1 MKHGFVTVAAVTP
14 KVKVGDVSANVQ
26 EICGQIKECT
36 GEGAKVI
43 VFPALCVTGASC
55 GDLFFQDTLITA
67 AQESLSQ
74 IALATRDSDA
84 LVFVGL
90 PLRVQGKLYNAAAGV
105 QRGLV
110 RGITVKSFPGKLGGY
125 DESRWF
131 ASGLKGTVNIEL
143 AGTQVPVGSKLMYS
157 CQEMGDLT
165 VAAVIGDD
173 VRAAIAP
180 DIGAGA
186 HGATLI
192 CHLAS
197 DEALAG
203 HFTQRRQ
210 DLCARTGS
218 VHTGYIY
225 ANAGAD
231 ESTTD
236 QVYAGHNMILENGN
250 VLAASDSFESEI
262 TYSEIDV
269 SLLAHEQRMQNMGH
283 CHHHRHAPAEPVR
296 FSLNMEETV
305 LTRQYPHMPF
315 VPEDAAE
322 CDQRVQEVLSIQTY
336 GLAKRLKHTGIKKV
350 ILGLSGGLDSTLAI
364 LVCARTF
371 DLLGLPREQIT
382 AVTMPCFGTTGRTY
396 RNACD
401 LAGALGANLMEIPI
415 ADAVRQHFSD
425 IGHDEDVHDAAYENS
440 QARER
445 TQILMDLANQ
455 IGALHV
461 GTGDL
466 SELALGWATYNGDH
480 MSMYDVN
487 GSVPKT
493 LMRHIVRYIADEA
506 GAVQTESGDPE
517 NEPLAEVLNDILD
530 TPISPELL
538 PPSGGE
544 ISQSTEDL
552 VGPYEL
558 HDFFLYYLFR
568 YGFAP
573 AKIYRI
579 AAETFDGVYAPETI
593 LKWLKNFCSRFFSQQ
608 FKRSCMSDGP
618 QVGTVDLS
626 PRGSWHMPSDASSS
640 LWLEELK
647 AL

>member
-1 MKHGFVTVAAVTP
+1 MKHGFITVAAVTP
-14 KVKVGDVSANVQ
+14 HVKVGDVTENVR
-26 EICGQIKECT
+26 EICSQIKECA

-43 VFPALCVTGASC
+43 VFPELCLTGASC
-55 GDLFFQDTLITA
+55 GDLFYQ
-67 AQESLSQ
+67 
-74 IALATRDSDA
+74 DA
-84 LVFVGL
+84 LIRAAREGLLEIARASRDTDALCFVGL
-90 PLRVQGKLYNAAAGV
+90 PLQMQGRLCNAAAAV
-105 QRGLV
+105 QRGKIL
-110 RGITVKSFPGKLGGY
+110 GITVKSYSGRIGGN
-125 DESRWF
+125 EENRWF
-131 ASGLKGTVNIEL
+131 SADRACAESVEIGGERI
-143 AGTQVPVGSKLMYS
+143 PVGRKLMFACS
-157 CQEMGDLT
+157 QMQEL
-165 VAAVIGDD
+165 VAAVMIGDD
-173 VRAAIAP
+173 LKAPYAP

-192 CHLAS
+192 CHLAA

-210 DLCARTGS
+210 DLCSRTAQ

-236 QVYAGHNMILENGN
+236 QVYAGHNMILENGC
-250 VLAASDSFESEI
+250 VLAESDSFESEI
-262 TYSEIDV
+262 TYSEIDIA
-269 SLLAHEQRMQNMGH
+269 LLAHEQRAQNMGS
-283 CHHHRHAPAEPVR
+283 CPRGHHHSEPIA
-296 FSLNMEETV
+296 FSLDMEDTV
-305 LTRQYPHMPF
+305 LTRLYPHKPF
-315 VPEDAAE
+315 VPDEPDE
-322 CDQRVQEVLSIQTY
+322 RERRVQEVLSIQTY

-350 ILGLSGGLDSTLAI
+350 VLGLSGGLDSTLAV

-401 LAGALGANLMEIPI
+401 LAGALGADLLEIPI

-425 IGHDEDVHDAAYENS
+425 IGHDEQVHDAAYENS

-445 TQILMDLANQ
+445 TQVLMDLANQ
-455 IGALHV
+455 IGALHI

-506 GAVQTESGDPE
+506 GSVQTESGDPL

-558 HDFFLYYLFR
+558 HDFFLYYFFR
-568 YGFAP
+568 YGFSP

-579 AAETFDGVYAPETI
+579 AVETFDGIYAPETV
-593 LKWLKNFCSRFFSQQ
+593 LKWLKNFCARFFSQQ

-626 PRGSWHMPSDASSS
+626 PRGSWHMPSDACSS